1 MTIVAYYEGDT
12 VLHRMNPL
20 AKLSAVLAGCTAVFL
35 FGDMALVLGSLA
47 GVVALAYASGAGRVM
62 DVLRSRFAVMLALWL
77 ILINALFTPGGK
89 VLATVPLYFFH
100 LSITDAGLIAG
111 ILYAARFLAVFLISA
126 LFVAS
131 TEPAALVYSLMKR
144 GLPYRYGFLL
154 VLMLRFVP
162 VFERERKMVS
172 DAQKMRGLE
181 IDKRGVKKIYRSLH
195 YTLVPMI
202 VSALQKTESLVMS
215 MEGRAF
221 GYRPVRT
228 FTFEDRFGAGDMA
241 VTAVSWGVFAVALV
255 GRALGWRLLRG
266 PNF

>member
-1 MTIVAYYEGDT
+1 MIVAYYQGDT
-12 VLHRMNPL
+12 ALHRLNPL

-35 FGDMALVLGSLA
+35 FGNVALVLGSLA
-47 GVVALAYASGAGRVM
+47 GVIAVAYASDAGRVM
-62 DVLRSRFAVMLALWL
+62 DVMRSRFAVMLGLWL
-77 ILINALFTPGGK
+77 IAINALFTPAGR
-89 VLATVPLYFFH
+89 VLVTVPFYFFY
-100 LSITDAGLIAG
+100 LSITDAGLIMG
-111 ILYAARFLAVFLISA
+111 VLYAARFLTVFLISA

-131 TEPAALVYSLMKR
+131 TEPAALVYALMRR

-181 IDKRGVKKIYRSLH
+181 IDKRGVRSMYRSLR
-195 YTLVPMI
+195 YTVVPLI

-221 GYRPVRT
+221 GYRPDRT
-228 FTFEDRFGAGDMA
+228 FTFEDHFGARDLV
-241 VTAVSWGVFAVALV
+241 VTAVSWAVFALALV
-255 GRALGWRLLRG
+255 GRFSGWRLLNG
-266 PNF
+266 ATF

>member
-1 MTIVAYYEGDT
+1 MIVSYYEGDT

-20 AKLSAVLAGCTAVFL
+20 AKLSAVLTGCTAVFL
-35 FGDMALVLGSLA
+35 FGNMALVLGSLA
-47 GVVALAYASGAGRVM
+47 GVVAVAYLTGAGRVM
-62 DVLRSRFAVMLALWL
+62 DVLRSRFAVVLGLWL
-77 ILINALFTPGGK
+77 IAINAFFTPGGR
-89 VLATVPLYFFH
+89 VLATVPFYFFH
-100 LSITDAGLIAG
+100 LSITYAGLIMG
-111 ILYAARFLAVFLISA
+111 IVYAARFLAVFLISA

-131 TEPAALVYSLMKR
+131 TQPAALVYSLMKR

-181 IDKRGVKKIYRSLH
+181 IDKRGVKMMYKSLR
-195 YTLVPMI
+195 YTLVPLI

-221 GYRPVRT
+221 GYRPDRT
-228 FTFEDRFGAGDMA
+228 FTFEDRFGAGDKA
-241 VTAVSWGVFAVALV
+241 LTVVSWAVFVLALA
-255 GRALGWRLLRG
+255 GRACGWRLLRG
-266 PNF
+266 PMF